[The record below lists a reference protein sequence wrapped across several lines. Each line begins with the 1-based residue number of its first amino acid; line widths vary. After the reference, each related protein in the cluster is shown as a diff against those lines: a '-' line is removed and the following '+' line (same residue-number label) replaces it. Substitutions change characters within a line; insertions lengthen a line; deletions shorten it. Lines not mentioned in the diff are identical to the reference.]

1 MEKNRM
7 PRSSRFTRRTWT
19 EGGTHMHAQTH
30 VHTHKY
36 TLCVRTWRKQ
46 HHIKK
51 HFKNKGWTDWQE
63 DVLSWCSFIFTLLA
77 KISLSA
83 LLHCVTNT
91 FAQPT
96 VKHLYSWFAAHSQV
110 TLPSSPVRTSPRAL
124 EPNTPRSRA
133 RAARTSQWELRVTI
147 KKFQCQMK
155 CSPNGLIMKLWAC
168 VLTLLMKKTH
178 AGPHDSILTRT
189 HTPGMH
195 LYQAAV
201 ETIISNC
208 ANTFPTQTW
217 NHISAGVNSYHCSA
231 SFHSNTSC

>member
-1 MEKNRM
+1 MEK
-7 PRSSRFTRRTWT
+7 T
-19 EGGTHMHAQTH
+19 ECRDLHASPEELGQKEAHTCTHKLMCT
-30 VHTHKY
+30 HTHKY

-91 FAQPT
+91 FVQPT

-110 TLPSSPVRTSPRAL
+110 TLGLLRWRARPPPLPSSPVRTSPRAL

-168 VLTLLMKKTH
+168 VLTLLMKN
-178 AGPHDSILTRT
+178 PCWSSR
-189 HTPGMH
+189 
-195 LYQAAV
+195 
-201 ETIISNC
+201 
-208 ANTFPTQTW
+208 
-217 NHISAGVNSYHCSA
+217 
-231 SFHSNTSC
+231 